1 MKQQQINKKDY
12 SSVFSTNTT
21 LVIGILNITNDSF
34 YDGGK
39 FVNNT
44 QIITQCK
51 KMLDEGATVIEI
63 GAQSSKPGAIQ
74 ISSKDELKKLLPT
87 IKLLK
92 NTFKEIILSIDT
104 FWSNTAKACILEG
117 ADMIN
122 DISAGNID
130 KDIFKVI
137 AKYNVPYIIM
147 HMKGTP
153 KNMQDKPEYN
163 NVVDEIIEY
172 FIEKITTLNSI
183 GIKKIIIDPGF
194 GFGKTINH
202 NFKILN
208 NLDKLKHLKCPIL
221 VGVSRKSMIYNLLK
235 TTPHKALNGTSVL
248 NTIALGKG
256 ANVLRVHD
264 VKEAIECIKI
274 STFAKNNF

>member
-1 MKQQQINKKDY
+1 MKNTIVEYDSIIKNCKDIFAKKMKDY
-12 SSVFSTNTT
+12 GSAWRILRISSLTDQIFIKAQRIRSIEQKGFQKVEEGARNEFIGIVNYA
-21 LVIGILNITNDSF
+21 VIGLIQLDIGVSEQAEEMDYDKAISNFEKNI
-34 YDGGK
+34 K
-39 FVNNT
+39 
-44 QIITQCK
+44 
-51 KMLDEGATVIEI
+51 
-63 GAQSSKPGAIQ
+63 
-74 ISSKDELKKLLPT
+74 
-87 IKLLK
+87 
-92 NTFKEIILSIDT
+92 
-104 FWSNTAKACILEG
+104 TAKECILEG

-163 NVVDEIIEY
+163 NIVDEIIEY

-194 GFGKTINH
+194 GFGKTLNH

-208 NLDKLKHLKCPIL
+208 NLDKLKHLKHPIL

-248 NTIALGKG
+248 NTIALSKG
-256 ANVLRVHD
+256 ANILRVHD